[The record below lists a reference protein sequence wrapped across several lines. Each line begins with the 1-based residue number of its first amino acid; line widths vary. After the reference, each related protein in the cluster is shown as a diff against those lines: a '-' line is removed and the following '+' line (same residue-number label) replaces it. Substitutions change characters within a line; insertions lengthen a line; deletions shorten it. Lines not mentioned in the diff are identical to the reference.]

1 MSRSCQR
8 ALFSKPTAAY
18 PRKRRAIP
26 QRRSERI
33 GFRLC
38 GIAEEP
44 FWPRP
49 KGSASS
55 RTSVRWAPR
64 ISSAIFSTVEPRMP
78 GWQDLGVA
86 VALHDLGRGGGRLYA
101 APRRS
106 SLRPWDLRSRRCR
119 RRRRSCLRPRLLS
132 RAPDDP
138 GYVPSRRPTPR
149 ACAPTP
155 SAPRELRASVRP

>member
-49 KGSASS
+49 KARRLPDPPCAGRPGSPALSS
-55 RTSVRWAPR
+55 RRWN
-64 ISSAIFSTVEPRMP
+64 
-78 GWQDLGVA
+78 
-86 VALHDLGRGGGRLYA
+86 RG
-101 APRRS
+101 
-106 SLRPWDLRSRRCR
+106 
-119 RRRRSCLRPRLLS
+119 
-132 RAPDDP
+132 
-138 GYVPSRRPTPR
+138 
-149 ACAPTP
+149 
-155 SAPRELRASVRP
+155 